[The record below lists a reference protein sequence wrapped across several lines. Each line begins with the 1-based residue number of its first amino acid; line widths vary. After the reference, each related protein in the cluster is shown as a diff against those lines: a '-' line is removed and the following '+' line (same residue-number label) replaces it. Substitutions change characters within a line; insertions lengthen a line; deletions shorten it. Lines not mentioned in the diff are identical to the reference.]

1 MIYMFLADGFE
12 EIEAITP
19 LDILKRGKIPIKTVG
34 LGKNTVKSSL
44 GISIETDITIEELK
58 ETEIDGIVLPG
69 GMPGTLNL
77 SRNKKVTD
85 TIKYCYE
92 KNLLIAAICAA
103 PSILGEMGILK
114 GKTACCY
121 PGFEEKLIG
130 AEVSSLPVCI
140 DDNIITA
147 KGPGVA
153 AEFGFKI
160 LEYTKGKRA
169 VKVISSSMQFI

>member
-34 LGKNTVKSSL
+34 LENKTVKGSL
-44 GISIETDITIEELK
+44 GIIVEADITIENLK
-58 ETEIDGIVLPG
+58 EEEVDGIILPG

-77 SRNKKVTD
+77 GKNKKVTD
-85 TIKYCYE
+85 VIKYCYE
-92 KNLLIAAICAA
+92 NNLLIAAICAA
-103 PSILGEMGILK
+103 PSILGEMGILN
-114 GKTACCY
+114 GKSACCY

-130 AEVSSLPVCI
+130 SEISNLSVCA
-140 DDNIITA
+140 DDNLITA

-160 LEYTKGKRA
+160 LEYIKGKRA
-169 VKVISSSMQFI
+169 VKVVSSSMQFI

>member
-34 LGKNTVKSSL
+34 LEKNTVKGSL

-77 SRNKKVTD
+77 SKNKKVTD

-103 PSILGEMGILK
+103 PSILGEMGILN
-114 GKTACCY
+114 GKSACCY
-121 PGFEEKLIG
+121 PGFEEKLTG
-130 AEVSSLPVCI
+130 AEVSSLSVCS
-140 DDNIITA
+140 DGNIITA

-160 LEYTKGKRA
+160 LEYIKGKRA
-169 VKVISSSMQFI
+169 VKVVSSSMQFI

>member
-34 LGKNTVKSSL
+34 LEKNTVKGSL

-77 SRNKKVTD
+77 SKTKKLQT
-85 TIKYCYE
+85 
-92 KNLLIAAICAA
+92 
-103 PSILGEMGILK
+103 
-114 GKTACCY
+114 
-121 PGFEEKLIG
+121 
-130 AEVSSLPVCI
+130 
-140 DDNIITA
+140 
-147 KGPGVA
+147 
-153 AEFGFKI
+153 
-160 LEYTKGKRA
+160 R
-169 VKVISSSMQFI
+169 